1 MNGAKNKKY
10 KNKILEFQHHQDTD
24 LFGLCGFGSNGAL
37 DFRTSLTEDEEENA
51 SNVTLS
57 TSLELE
63 LDIGDGASG
72 FLSGTIFYPQL
83 AEKVHWKQVQ

>member
-37 DFRTSLTEDEEENA
+37 DFRTSLTEDEEEN
-51 SNVTLS
+51 LS
-57 TSLELE
+57 GGISSTFLELK
-63 LDIGDGASG
+63 LNRGAFGSLG
-72 FLSGTIFYPQL
+72 ATVLSN
-83 AEKVHWKQVQ
+83 AEVD